1 MDPIILGPKRPC
13 PGDLAARPYSSPAA
27 TDRLLESLLSLSD
40 PSPSLDLS
48 LERLID
54 STPRELDKEL
64 LVEAALE
71 VGSALLEAALRSARK
86 RASSHNATAW
96 PLPPD
101 LTVKVFSM
109 LDTRSLC
116 HAAATCSMFN
126 KCAVDPLCYANIDL
140 TAVVPKVNNTV
151 VSTMIQRAGRNLQSL
166 KLGIWPSPSSAEI
179 SQSMSYSSRNSID
192 TSGPSWNEKKPRQG
206 RESSVLSRSCLLAL
220 SVDGGTAGALLKRL
234 HLYNIDKID
243 GPALCTALSACQSLI
258 DLEVI
263 GLHIELRRTLDAVST
278 YCHSMK
284 RLFLESSET
293 GRDDSLKS
301 TTCLDLVTGCP
312 NLISLALRGFKL
324 QDHKVKILV
333 KGLHYLK
340 VVDFSTSYSITGIFL
355 RNLVNGASA
364 PALEVLI
371 LRDCLH
377 LKEVEIARFLSA
389 VLGGDCQLLKYLD
402 ISNKDG
408 LSAEEDWNNRCYN
421 PRIPIMQ
428 VLEARPDICL
438 VAEFPQEASF
448 VDIECSSNSQVSRSS
463 DGQIS
468 SSSSLQMMP
477 NMSLDLSSA
486 NSSESNYNSDQ
497 GSGNDDGQ
505 DAAYVAYDGDSF
517 DDADYQSPW

>member
-13 PGDLAARPYSSPAA
+13 PGDPAARSYAGPSSM
-27 TDRLLESLLSLSD
+27 DRLLESLLSLSD
-40 PSPSLDLS
+40 PSLSLDLS
-48 LERLID
+48 LERLVD
-54 STPRELDKEL
+54 SRPRELDKEL
-64 LVEAALE
+64 LLEAALE
-71 VGSALLEAALRSARK
+71 VGSALLGAALRSARK
-86 RASSHNATAW
+86 RASTHNAASW

-116 HAAATCSMFN
+116 HAAATCLMFN
-126 KCAVDPLCYANIDL
+126 KFAMDPLCYANIDL
-140 TAVVPKVNNTV
+140 TAVVPKVNNMV

-166 KLGIWPSPSSAEI
+166 KLGIWPNPSSSAEI
-179 SQSMSYSSRNSID
+179 SQSISYSTRNSID

-206 RESSVLSRSCLLAL
+206 RESSVLTRSCLLAL
-220 SVDGGTAGALLKRL
+220 SVDGGAAGALLKRL
-234 HLYNIDKID
+234 HLYNIDKMD
-243 GPALCTALSACQSLI
+243 SSALCLALSACQSLI

-278 YCHSMK
+278 YCHSLK
-284 RLFLESSET
+284 RLFFESSET

-301 TTCLDLVTGCP
+301 TTCLDLASGCP
-312 NLISLALRGFKL
+312 SLISLALRGFKL
-324 QDHKVKILV
+324 HDHKVKTLL

-340 VVDFSTSYSITGIFL
+340 VVDFSTSYSITGNFL
-355 RNLVNGASA
+355 RNLVNGSNA
-364 PALEVLI
+364 PPLEVLI

-377 LKEVEIARFLSA
+377 LKEVEIAQFLSA
-389 VLGGDCQLLKYLD
+389 VLSGECKLLRHLD

-421 PRIPIMQ
+421 PSIPIRQ

-438 VAEFPQEASF
+438 VAEFPQEGSF
-448 VDIECSSNSQVSRSS
+448 VEIEYGSDSQL
-463 DGQIS
+463 

-486 NSSESNYNSDQ
+486 NSSDSNYNSDQ
-497 GSGNDDGQ
+497 GSGNDDVQ
-505 DAAYVAYDGDSF
+505 DASYKDKFIWWMRPLSF
-517 DDADYQSPW
+517 ERRHS